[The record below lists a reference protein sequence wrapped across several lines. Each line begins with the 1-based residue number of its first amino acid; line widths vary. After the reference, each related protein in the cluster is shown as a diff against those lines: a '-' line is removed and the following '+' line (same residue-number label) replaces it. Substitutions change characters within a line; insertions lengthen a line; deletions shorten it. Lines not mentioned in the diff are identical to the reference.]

1 MLEPDFLEQLEG
13 VVVTGNIAASSDSAN
28 TVQMT
33 PPKLTVAG
41 PLRHTHDIQV
51 DDYSYLASCTHQTAK
66 VCIPSPTMV
75 HFRGGRAG
83 IDITAYPD
91 LELFFADLAECY
103 RRELSSLYMAGCWLN
118 SLVGF
123 SYGGAVVTGALRHI
137 GDRVRHLVY
146 LDAFVPAHGESI
158 DALRGASGESRIE
171 LGDDWQIAPR
181 PREFDD
187 PAEGAW
193 QLARRVAQPAGT
205 FSEAVGLDHPLE
217 EWPFTR
223 TYIKATADPND
234 ADGSGAFWQAAI
246 RAKASPFWRYEE
258 VATNHLV
265 PANRPAEL
273 VAILTSLTPT
283 G

>member
-103 RRELSSLYMAGCWLN
+103 RRELSSLYMAGCRHVQLDDTN
-118 SLVGF
+118 LA
-123 SYGGAVVTGALRHI
+123 YLCDPAMRAAAVERGDDPDLGALCAARSVEHE
-137 GDRVRHLVY
+137 
-146 LDAFVPAHGESI
+146 PAMWICQH
-158 DALRGASGESRIE
+158 
-171 LGDDWQIAPR
+171 
-181 PREFDD
+181 
-187 PAEGAW
+187 
-193 QLARRVAQPAGT
+193 RRRQ
-205 FSEAVGLDHPLE
+205 
-217 EWPFTR
+217 
-223 TYIKATADPND
+223 
-234 ADGSGAFWQAAI
+234 
-246 RAKASPFWRYEE
+246 
-258 VATNHLV
+258 
-265 PANRPAEL
+265 
-273 VAILTSLTPT
+273 
-283 G
+283 

>member
-1 MLEPDFLEQLEG
+1 MRPLLRAQGHEVSTPSL
-13 VVVTGNIAASSDSAN
+13 TGIGERVHLASSQVTLS
-28 TVQMT
+28 
-33 PPKLTVAG
+33 
-41 PLRHTHDIQV
+41 THIRDVVNHVLYEDLNDIV
-51 DDYSYLASCTHQTAK
+51 
-66 VCIPSPTMV
+66 
-75 HFRGGRAG
+75 
-83 IDITAYPD
+83 
-91 LELFFADLAECY
+91 
-103 RRELSSLYMAGCWLN
+103 
-118 SLVGF
+118 LVGF

-181 PREFDD
+181 SREFDD